1 MHNTTKKQIQ
11 WKDKDKKEVRVDK
24 NHKKKLKKAHSITQ
38 DTNIKATHLLMQMEQ
53 LMNSDAGH
61 KSVPAVAGGCLRH
74 IIKVYKLANLR
85 TRDMCVEDAKE
96 MQACEIRKSIQKILY
111 K

>member
-1 MHNTTKKQIQ
+1 MSTKIT
-11 WKDKDKKEVRVDK
+11 
-24 NHKKKLKKAHSITQ
+24 NSKKKVEKAHSITQ

-53 LMNSDAGH
+53 LGNSDAGH

>member
-1 MHNTTKKQIQ
+1 MIGQGQ
-11 WKDKDKKEVRVDK
+11 KEVCVDT
-24 NHKKKLKKAHSITQ
+24 NHKSQKKLKKAHSITQ

-61 KSVPAVAGGCLRH
+61 KSVPAVTGGCLRH
-74 IIKVYKLANLR
+74 IIKVYKLANLS
-85 TRDMCVEDAKE
+85 TSDMCVEDAKQ
-96 MQACEIRKSIQKILY
+96 MQACETRKLVQKIWY

>member
-1 MHNTTKKQIQ
+1 MKGQGQKGGVCRQKSQIA
-11 WKDKDKKEVRVDK
+11 
-24 NHKKKLKKAHSITQ
+24 KKKVEKAHSITQ

-61 KSVPAVAGGCLRH
+61 KSVPAVTGGCLRH
-74 IIKVYKLANLR
+74 IIKVYKLANLS
-85 TRDMCVEDAKE
+85 TSDMCVKDAKQ
-96 MQACEIRKSIQKILY
+96 MQACETRKLVQKIWY